1 MIAHRLSTIVHAD
14 QILVMDHGRIVERGM
29 HGELLLRGGI
39 YARLWELQ
47 ARDEGRAQPDLDPE
61 EAAA

>member
-1 MIAHRLSTIVHAD
+1 VL
-14 QILVMDHGRIVERGM
+14 DHGRIVERGT
-29 HGELLLRGGI
+29 HAELLLRGGV